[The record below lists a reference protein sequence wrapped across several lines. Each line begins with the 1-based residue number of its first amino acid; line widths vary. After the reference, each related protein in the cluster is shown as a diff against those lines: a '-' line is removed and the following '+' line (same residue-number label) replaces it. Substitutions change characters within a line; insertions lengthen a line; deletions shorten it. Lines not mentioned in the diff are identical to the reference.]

1 MSMADN
7 ENKAKSSSFFQQ
19 LRKTFSRTDAS
30 FSSSSSSSSP
40 NKSRGEEATQPPK
53 QQHHLHSLD
62 SNTTP
67 ESNESLLPHNN
78 TLDTTDIAS
87 RNPKP
92 VKDRDIKFADT
103 TPKQASGSS
112 SSGSSHTRKNDISP
126 SDIARSILIMDNR
139 RKETEKDA
147 SDSTILDSNQSGN
160 VLEKHEESDT
170 CLSSDSEI
178 YLHEVSPYHIQSKD
192 KKGGTIILNPLEE
205 EEKEK
210 TDDDKNSKK
219 EPYFVNIKPIQKA
232 ATFDDYLIKT
242 SKKKN
247 SSDDNEN
254 DEKIDPIARVKSL
267 DVSKNIQ
274 HSDSFDLMIS
284 NKRRRRSMP
293 HNRLGYNN
301 NNNNT
306 HEDSDF
312 DGGVLR
318 RAMSSKYL
326 SYQPAIQGNSVFLD
340 LDDKQKDELDSVEFR
355 ALKVLG
361 CLLICYYI
369 LWHLC
374 AILCL
379 LIWIKVSPK
388 YAKIVE
394 AFGIDDVWWSFFTAA
409 SAMNNVGLTL
419 TPNSMGSFI
428 ENIFILLV
436 IPFFMIIGNTAFP
449 VFLRFII
456 WILFKMTNEYGQL
469 NESLGFLLDHP
480 RRCFTLLFPSG
491 PTWKLLGILV
501 FLNGL
506 DTLLFLVL
514 DLHNEVVTNLPV
526 GYRILAGYFQAVST
540 RTTGFAIMDISALH
554 PAVIVSYTIMM
565 YINIF
570 PVAMSVR
577 HTNVYEEQ
585 TLGALNS
592 SKKPSTKPVTPH
604 VRTHVMRQVSYDLW
618 FMFIIFFLLCI
629 SEGGQITR
637 KENSIPLFNILFEVT
652 SAYGTVGLSLGFPG
666 TMMSLSAQFSP
677 FGKFLIAC
685 LLYRGR
691 QRILPYSTDRAIMMP
706 RRIVEE
712 DIVQEDLLKQRE
724 NNIRRFGSI

>member
-1 MSMADN
+1 MADS
-7 ENKAKSSSFFQQ
+7 EKKAKISSSSFFRQ
-19 LRKTFSRTDAS
+19 LEKKIFSRTDAS
-30 FSSSSSSSSP
+30 FSTAASSSSHSKTREETTSSS
-40 NKSRGEEATQPPK
+40 TQPPK
-53 QQHHLHSLD
+53 RQQLHSLN

-67 ESNESLLPHNN
+67 ESNENLL
-78 TLDTTDIAS
+78 
-87 RNPKP
+87 PKP

-103 TPKQASGSS
+103 TTTTTKQADGSNSS
-112 SSGSSHTRKNDISP
+112 SSRNHTRKNDISP

-139 RKETEKDA
+139 RQETERNLNA
-147 SDSTILDSNQSGN
+147 SDSTLLVINQNGN
-160 VLEKHEESDT
+160 ESDT
-170 CLSSDSEI
+170 YLSSDSEI
-178 YLHEVSPYHIQSKD
+178 YSHEVSPYHIKSKN
-192 KKGGTIILNPLEE
+192 KNSGTIIVSSLDEE
-205 EEKEK
+205 EEK
-210 TDDDKNSKK
+210 TDDDENKKNES
-219 EPYFVNIKPIQKA
+219 YFVNIKPIRKA

-247 SSDDNEN
+247 RIDNNIDDD
-254 DEKIDPIARVKSL
+254 DEKIDPISRVKSL
-267 DVSKNIQ
+267 DVSKNIK

-284 NKRRRRSMP
+284 DKRRRRSMS
-293 HNRLGYNN
+293 HYRLGNN

-326 SYQPAIQGNSVFLD
+326 SYQPDIQGNSVFLD
-340 LDDKQKDELDSVEFR
+340 LDDKQKDELESVEFR

-361 CLLICYYI
+361 YLLTCYYV

-374 AILCL
+374 GALCL
-379 LIWIKVSPK
+379 LIWIKVSPN
-388 YAKIVE
+388 YVKIVE
-394 AFGIDDVWWSFFTAA
+394 AFGINDVWWSFFTAA

-436 IPFFMIIGNTAFP
+436 LPFFMIIGNTGFP
-449 VFLRFII
+449 IFLRFII
-456 WILFKMTNEYGQL
+456 WVLFKLTNEYGQL

-480 RRCFTLLFPSG
+480 RRCFTLLFPAG

-506 DTLLFLVL
+506 DTLLFIVL

-540 RTTGFAIMDISALH
+540 RTTGFAVMDISVLH
-554 PAVIVSYTIMM
+554 PAVIVSYTVMM

-592 SKKPSTKPVTPH
+592 KKPSAKPETPH
-604 VRTHVMRQVSYDLW
+604 VRTHVMRQVFSDLW
-618 FMFIIFFLLCI
+618 FIFIVFFLLCI
-629 SEGGQITR
+629 SEGGKITR
-637 KENSIPLFNILFEVT
+637 QENNIPLFNILFEVV

-666 TMMSLSAQFSP
+666 TMTSLSAQFSHL
-677 FGKFLIAC
+677 GKFLMAC
-685 LLYRGR
+685 LLYKGR
-691 QRILPYSTDRAIMMP
+691 QRILPYPTDRAIMMP

-712 DIVQEDLLKQRE
+712 DMVQEDLLKQRE
-724 NNIRRFGSI
+724 NNIRRFRSI